1 MKSLLLLLFYLVSL
15 QNVFSQSICEPQV
28 FKNILTRTIPKN
40 KIKSEKNIPYLLQK
54 EFYFHI
60 HQHDSAG
67 YYLPEITKWY
77 AQNGKKELPEWEGV
91 YAYVQG
97 RAIDGTDK
105 LQALGYFQ
113 RALRFFREKKDKA
126 GEINALLAISQL
138 NMNNYG
144 ERSGSF
150 EYLLENAR
158 EAAKLA
164 QEINCVELKLRAMS
178 LEASLYMSREN
189 TNMEKYAKL
198 IQTQYE
204 YIKKNKVH
212 PLLRAD
218 IYTNLANVA
227 VSQNNLDKAENYL
240 LQAIALYGSMHTRKK
255 QTLAE
260 INLSALYGR
269 KGNLKKSILI
279 SNSILQKTP
288 LSDIAVRRSVFGN
301 LSTAYKFLGD
311 YKQALEN
318 NDSTWYYYR
327 KITEAKNTSSLN
339 ELQTKYETEKN
350 KRRSLELE
358 KENVFMNQRLQMYLS
373 MLAITLIATAL
384 LVLQYRQVQ
393 KKNKELE
400 TANTEIK
407 ALNDAR
413 TYLFGIIAHDLRR
426 PLHAFQGINELVSYY
441 LKKKEYHEIE
451 QISNLIDESGQRIQL
466 MLDNLL
472 KWSLSQKTE
481 IPYEP
486 TSLNVSHLVQ
496 TTLELYKGLE
506 RAYEIRIDSFIPND
520 LVMYAD
526 RVGIELILRNLID
539 NASKVVTAGGLIHIT
554 ARKRDSQILLEIGDT
569 GGGIPKNKIPLL
581 KAAFA
586 YPEKLD
592 YTNKELGLGIVLI
605 SKFTQRNRG
614 KIRFKTE
621 EEKGTLF
628 QLFFPSSVEETNI
641 NNNYTKK
648 S

>member
-1 MKSLLLLLFYLVSL
+1 MKSILFPLFFFLSL
-15 QNVFSQSICEPQV
+15 QNVFSQVNCTPLVLNKSPS
-28 FKNILTRTIPKN
+28 TIVPNN
-40 KIKSEKNIPYLLQK
+40 KIKPEKYISYLLQK

-60 HQHDSAG
+60 LQHDSAG
-67 YYLPEITKWY
+67 HYLPEITKWY

-91 YAYVQG
+91 YSYVQG

-105 LQALGYFQ
+105 LK
-113 RALRFFREKKDKA
+113 ALRHFQDALQFFRKKKDTA

-150 EYLLENAR
+150 EYLLANAR
-158 EAAKLA
+158 EARKLA
-164 QEINCVELKLRAMS
+164 KEIKCVELELRAMS
-178 LEASLYMSREN
+178 LEAGYYYSREF
-189 TNMEKYAKL
+189 TDAEKYTKL
-198 IQTQYE
+198 IQDMYE
-204 YIKKNKVH
+204 LIEKNKVQ
-212 PLLRAD
+212 PLARADNYVNLSNIAVFQNNLKKAEDYLLRA
-218 IYTNLANVA
+218 
-227 VSQNNLDKAENYL
+227 
-240 LQAIALYGSMHTRKK
+240 IALFNTLHTRKK

-260 INLSALYGR
+260 INLSALYGER
-269 KGNLKKSILI
+269 GELDKSIAL
-279 SNSILQKTP
+279 SKSLLRKTP
-288 LSDIAVRRSVFGN
+288 QSELAERRSIFGN
-301 LSTAYKFLGD
+301 LATAYKFLGD
-311 YKQALEN
+311 YKQALQYK
-318 NDSTWYYYR
+318 DSTSYYYQ
-327 KITEAKNTSSLN
+327 KITEAKNTSTLN

-373 MLAITLIATAL
+373 MLAIALIATAL
-384 LVLQYRQVQ
+384 LVLQFRQVR
-393 KKNKELE
+393 KKNKELQS
-400 TANTEIK
+400 ANTEIK
-407 ALNDAR
+407 ALNEAR
-413 TYLFGIIAHDLRR
+413 AYLFGIIAHDLRR

-506 RAYEIRIDSFIPND
+506 RAYEIRINSFIPND

-554 ARKRDSQILLEIGDT
+554 ARKRDAQILLEIGDT
-569 GGGIPKNKIPLL
+569 GTGIPATKRDLL
-581 KAAFA
+581 AHAFA
-586 YPEKLD
+586 SPELLD

-605 SKFTQRNRG
+605 SKFTHRNRG
-614 KIRFKTE
+614 KITFKTE
-621 EEKGTLF
+621 EGKGTLF
-628 QLFFPSSVEETNI
+628 QLFFPSSVE
-641 NNNYTKK
+641 
-648 S
+648 

>member
-1 MKSLLLLLFYLVSL
+1 MKYILFPLFFFLSL
-15 QNVFSQSICEPQV
+15 QNVFSQINCTPLVLNKS
-28 FKNILTRTIPKN
+28 LSTIVPNN
-40 KIKSEKNIPYLLQK
+40 KIKPEKYISYLLQK

-60 HQHDSAG
+60 LQHDSAG
-67 YYLPEITKWY
+67 HYLPEITKWY

-91 YAYVQG
+91 YSYVQG

-144 ERSGSF
+144 ERSGSM
-150 EYLLENAR
+150 EYLLTNAR
-158 EAAKLA
+158 EAIKLA
-164 QEINCVELKLRAMS
+164 QEINCVELELRAMS

-189 TNMEKYAKL
+189 TDMDKYTKL
-198 IQTQYE
+198 IEKQYE
-204 YIKKNKVH
+204 RIKKNKVN

-218 IYTNLANVA
+218 IYTNLSNVA
-227 VSQNNLDKAENYL
+227 DSQNDLDKAENYL

-269 KGNLKKSILI
+269 KGNLEKSILI
-279 SNSILQKTP
+279 SNNILQKTP

-301 LSTAYKFLGD
+301 LSTAHEFLGD
-311 YKQALEN
+311 YKQALQYK
-318 NDSTWYYYR
+318 DSTWFYYR

-373 MLAITLIATAL
+373 MLAIALIATAL
-384 LVLQYRQVQ
+384 LVLQFRQVR
-393 KKNKELE
+393 KKNKELQS
-400 TANTEIK
+400 ANTEIK
-407 ALNDAR
+407 ALNEAR
-413 TYLFGIIAHDLRR
+413 AYLFGIIAHDLRR

-554 ARKRDSQILLEIGDT
+554 ARKRDAQILLEIGDT
-569 GGGIPKNKIPLL
+569 GTGIPATKRDLL
-581 KAAFA
+581 AHAFA
-586 YPEKLD
+586 SPELLD

-605 SKFTQRNRG
+605 SKFTHRNRG
-614 KIRFKTE
+614 KITFKTE
-621 EEKGTLF
+621 EGKGTLF
-628 QLFFPSSVEETNI
+628 QLFFPSSVE
-641 NNNYTKK
+641 
-648 S
+648 

>member
-1 MKSLLLLLFYLVSL
+1 MKYILFPLFFFLSL
-15 QNVFSQSICEPQV
+15 QNVFSQINCTPLVLNKS
-28 FKNILTRTIPKN
+28 LSTIVPNN
-40 KIKSEKNIPYLLQK
+40 KIKPEKYISYLLQK

-60 HQHDSAG
+60 LQHDSAG
-67 YYLPEITKWY
+67 HYLPEITKWY

-91 YAYVQG
+91 YSYVQG

-144 ERSGSF
+144 ERSGSM
-150 EYLLENAR
+150 EYLLTNAR
-158 EAAKLA
+158 EAIKLA
-164 QEINCVELKLRAMS
+164 QEINCVELELRAMS
-178 LEASLYMSREN
+178 LEASY
-189 TNMEKYAKL
+189 
-198 IQTQYE
+198 
-204 YIKKNKVH
+204 YIKKDERDLAKYKAVIFKQLKMSSEKNVS
-212 PLLRAD
+212 PLMRAD
-218 IYTNLANVA
+218 IY
-227 VSQNNLDKAENYL
+227 NNLFNVYAMQNDFVKAEYYL
-240 LQAIALYGSMHTRKK
+240 SKAILLYETLHTRKK
-255 QTLAE
+255 QLLGE
-260 INLSALYGR
+260 INLSILYGQQ
-269 KGNLKKSILI
+269 GNF
-279 SNSILQKTP
+279 QKTIQI
-288 LSDIAVRRSVFGN
+288 SEDILRK
-301 LSTAYKFLGD
+301 TAYSD
-311 YKQALEN
+311 YSTRQAAHDNMSVAYEYMKNYQSSLQN
-318 NDSTWYYYR
+318 RDSSFKYY
-327 KITEAKNTSSLN
+327 KKVTEAKNTSTLN

-373 MLAITLIATAL
+373 MLAIALIATAL
-384 LVLQYRQVQ
+384 LVLQFRQVR
-393 KKNKELE
+393 KKNKELQS
-400 TANTEIK
+400 ANTEIK
-407 ALNDAR
+407 ALNEAR
-413 TYLFGIIAHDLRR
+413 AYLFGIIAHDLRR

-506 RAYEIRIDSFIPND
+506 RAYEIRINSFIPND

-554 ARKRDSQILLEIGDT
+554 ARKRDAQILLEIGDT
-569 GGGIPKNKIPLL
+569 GTGIPATKRDLL
-581 KAAFA
+581 AHAFA
-586 YPEKLD
+586 SPELLD

-605 SKFTQRNRG
+605 SKFTHRNRG
-614 KIRFKTE
+614 KITFKTE
-621 EEKGTLF
+621 EGKGTLF
-628 QLFFPSSVEETNI
+628 QLFFPSSVE
-641 NNNYTKK
+641 
-648 S
+648 

>member
-1 MKSLLLLLFYLVSL
+1 MKYILFPLFFFLSL
-15 QNVFSQSICEPQV
+15 QNVFSQINCTPLVLNKS
-28 FKNILTRTIPKN
+28 LSTIVPN
-40 KIKSEKNIPYLLQK
+40 DKIKSEKYISYLLQK

-67 YYLPEITKWY
+67 YYLPEITRWY
-77 AQNGKKELPEWEGV
+77 AQNGKKELPDWEGV
-91 YAYVQG
+91 YSYVQG

-105 LQALGYFQ
+105 LQALRHFQ
-113 RALRFFREKKDKA
+113 DALQFFRKKKDKA

-144 ERSGSF
+144 ERSGAF
-150 EYLLENAR
+150 EYLLSNSK

-164 QEINCVELKLRAMS
+164 REIGCIELELRAIS

-189 TNMEKYAKL
+189 TDMVKYTKL
-198 IQTQYE
+198 IQMQYE
-204 YIKKNKVH
+204 SIKKNKVH

-218 IYTNLANVA
+218 IYTNLSNVA
-227 VSQNNLDKAENYL
+227 VSQNDLNKAENYL
-240 LQAIALYGSMHTRKK
+240 LQAIALYGALHSRKK

-260 INLSALYGR
+260 LNLSVLYGR
-269 KGNLKKSILI
+269 KGYLEKSIQI
-279 SNSILQKTP
+279 SNSILKKTP
-288 LSDIAVRRSVFGN
+288 LSEIAVRRSVFGN
-301 LSTAYKFLGD
+301 LATAHEFKGD
-311 YKQALEN
+311 YKQALQYK
-318 NDSTWYYYR
+318 DSTWFYYR

-358 KENVFMNQRLQMYLS
+358 KENVFMNQRLRMYLS
-373 MLAITLIATAL
+373 MLAIALIATAL
-384 LVLQYRQVQ
+384 LVIQYRQVQ

-407 ALNDAR
+407 ALNEAR
-413 TYLFGIIAHDLRR
+413 TYLFGMIAHDLRR

-486 TSLNVSHLVQ
+486 TSLNVSQLVQ

-554 ARKRDSQILLEIGDT
+554 ARKRDAQILLEIGDT
-569 GGGIPKNKIPLL
+569 GTGIPATKRDLL
-581 KAAFA
+581 AHAFA
-586 YPEKLD
+586 SPELLD

-605 SKFTQRNRG
+605 SKFTHRNRG
-614 KIRFKTE
+614 KITFKTE
-621 EEKGTLF
+621 EGKGTLF
-628 QLFFPSSVEETNI
+628 QLFLPSSAE
-641 NNNYTKK
+641 
-648 S
+648 

>member
-1 MKSLLLLLFYLVSL
+1 MKSFLPFVFVVVSL
-15 QNVFSQSICEPQV
+15 QNVFSQVSCEPLV
-28 FKNILTRTIPKN
+28 FKNKLSKTIPNIQKN
-40 KIKSEKNIPYLLQK
+40 PNEYISYALQK
-54 EFYFHI
+54 EFYYYI

-67 YYLPEITKWY
+67 HHMASITQWY
-77 AQNGKKELPEWEGV
+77 SQNGKKSLPQWEGV
-91 YAYVQG
+91 YYYLQG
-97 RAIDGTDK
+97 RAIDGKDK
-105 LQALGYFQ
+105 LLALAHFQ
-113 RALRFFREKKDKA
+113 KALQFFREKKDKA

-138 NMNNYG
+138 NMTNYG
-144 ERSGSF
+144 ERSGSL

-164 QEINCVELKLRAMS
+164 REINCEELELRSMG
-178 LEASLYMSREN
+178 LEASLYLSRSHLNMKKYSELILKMNQMS
-189 TNMEKYAKL
+189 KL
-198 IQTQYE
+198 GR
-204 YIKKNKVH
+204 VS
-212 PLLRAD
+212 PVMRAD
-218 IYTNLANVA
+218 IYTNLSNVYA
-227 VSQNNLDKAENYL
+227 AQNDFKTAELYL
-240 LQAIALYGSMHTRKK
+240 LKAISLYDALKTSKK
-255 QTLAE
+255 RILAE
-260 INLSALYGR
+260 INLSILYGR
-269 KGNLKKSILI
+269 QGQFEKTIALSKQILVKNPTA
-279 SNSILQKTP
+279 SS
-288 LSDIAVRRSVFGN
+288 AVKRSVYGN
-301 LSTAYKFLGD
+301 LSQAYQLSGE
-311 YKQALEN
+311 YRSALQYR
-318 NDSTWYYYR
+318 DSSSFYYE
-327 KITEAKNTSSLN
+327 KITEEKNSATLN

-350 KRRSLELE
+350 KRRNLELE
-358 KENVFMNQRLQMYLS
+358 KEKVFMNQRLRMYLS
-373 MLAITLIATAL
+373 MLAIALIATAL
-384 LVLQYRQVQ
+384 LVIQYRQVQ

-413 TYLFGIIAHDLRR
+413 AYLFGIIAHDLRR

-554 ARKRDSQILLEIGDT
+554 ARKRDAQILLEIGDT
-569 GGGIPKNKIPLL
+569 GTGIPATKRDLL
-581 KAAFA
+581 AHAFA
-586 YPEKLD
+586 SPELLD

-605 SKFTQRNRG
+605 SKFTHRNRG
-614 KIRFKTE
+614 KITFKTE
-621 EEKGTLF
+621 EGKGTLF
-628 QLFFPSSVEETNI
+628 QLFLPSSAE
-641 NNNYTKK
+641 
-648 S
+648 